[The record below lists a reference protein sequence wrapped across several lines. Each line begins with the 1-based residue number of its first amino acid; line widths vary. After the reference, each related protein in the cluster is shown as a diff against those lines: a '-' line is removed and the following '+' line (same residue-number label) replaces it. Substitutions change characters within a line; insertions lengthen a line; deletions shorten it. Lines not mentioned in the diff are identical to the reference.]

1 MQVMVC
7 INIQEQNKNKTMA
20 IQHTLYISSTRLKKD
35 SAIGGSV
42 SDDLIM
48 PYILLA
54 QDMSI
59 LPILGTDL
67 DAKLKS
73 DIQGSSLTGAYK
85 TLVETYI
92 QPALVQ
98 FAFVSLVPY
107 LRLRFVNNAVV
118 VMGATDQSAS
128 ATYDDLKPV
137 MDTATDAAEFYRQRC
152 IDYLRNNS
160 SSIPEY
166 TSNSGSDLDATTAN
180 YYAGINLDTNV
191 ARSNRLKNYLQGA
204 GITIYGC

>member
-1 MQVMVC
+1 
-7 INIQEQNKNKTMA
+7 MA

-54 QDMSI
+54 QDMQI

-67 DAKLKS
+67 DAKLKAE
-73 DIQGSSLTGAYK
+73 IQAGTLAGAYK

-152 IDYLRNNS
+152 IDYLRNNQTS
-160 SSIPEY
+160 FPEY
-166 TSNSGSDLDATTAN
+166 SSNTGADLDPTTRN

-191 ARSNRLKNYLQGA
+191 ARSNRLKSFLQGA
-204 GITIYGC
+204 DITVYGC

>member
-1 MQVMVC
+1 
-7 INIQEQNKNKTMA
+7 MA

-54 QDMSI
+54 QDMHI

-67 DAKLKS
+67 DAKLKAE
-73 DIQGSSLTGAYK
+73 IQAGTLTGVYK
-85 TLVETYI
+85 TLVETYL

-98 FAFVSLVPY
+98 FSFTQLIPY
-107 LRLRFVNNAVV
+107 LRLRFVNSAVV
-118 VMGATDQSAS
+118 VMGATDQSSS

-137 MDTATDAAEFYRQRC
+137 MDTATDAAEFYRQRM
-152 IDYLRNNS
+152 IDYLRNTS
-160 SSIPEY
+160 SSFPEY
-166 TSNSGSDLDATTAN
+166 SSNTGADLDPTTNN
-180 YYAGINLDTNV
+180 YFAGINLEPT
-191 ARSNRLKNYLQGA
+191 APMSNKLKSYLQGS

>member
-1 MQVMVC
+1 
-7 INIQEQNKNKTMA
+7 MA
-20 IQHTLYISSTRLKKD
+20 IQHTLYISATRLKKD

-42 SDDLIM
+42 EDDLIM

-54 QDMSI
+54 QDMNI

-73 DIQGSSLTGAYK
+73 DIQAGSLAGAYK

-98 FAFVSLVPY
+98 FSFVSLVPY

-118 VMGATDQSAS
+118 VMGATDQSSSAS
-128 ATYDDLKPV
+128 YEDLEPV
-137 MDTATDAAEFYRQRC
+137 MNTATDAAEFYRQRA
-152 IDYLRNNS
+152 IDYLRNNTS
-160 SSIPEY
+160 SFSEY
-166 TSNSGSDLDATTAN
+166 SSNSGSDLDPTVNN
-180 YYAGINLDTNV
+180 YFAGINLEPT
-191 ARSNRLKNYLQGA
+191 APRSNRLKSFLQGA
-204 GITIYGC
+204 DITVYGC

>member
-1 MQVMVC
+1 
-7 INIQEQNKNKTMA
+7 MA

-152 IDYLRNNS
+152 IDFLRNNQTS
-160 SSIPEY
+160 FPEY
-166 TSNSGSDLDATTAN
+166 SSNTGADLDPTTRN

-191 ARSNRLKNYLQGA
+191 ARSNRLKGFLQGA
-204 GITIYGC
+204 DITVYGC

>member
-1 MQVMVC
+1 
-7 INIQEQNKNKTMA
+7 MA

-35 SAIGGSV
+35 SALGGSV

-54 QDMSI
+54 QDMHI

-67 DAKLKS
+67 DNKLKA
-73 DIQGSSLTGAYK
+73 DIQAGTLTGVYK
-85 TLVETYI
+85 TLVETYL

-98 FAFVSLVPY
+98 FAFTQLMPY

-118 VMGATDQSAS
+118 VMGATDQSSS

-137 MDTATDAAEFYRQRC
+137 MDTATDAAEFYRQRM

-160 SSIPEY
+160 TSFPEY
-166 TSNSGSDLDATTAN
+166 TSNTGSDLNPTTNN
-180 YYAGINLDTNV
+180 YYAGINLDTT
-191 ARSNRLKNYLQGA
+191 APRSNRLKSFLQGA

>member
-1 MQVMVC
+1 
-7 INIQEQNKNKTMA
+7 MA

-42 SDDLIM
+42 SDDLVM

-54 QDMSI
+54 QDMNI

-73 DIQGSSLTGAYK
+73 EIQGGTLAGVYK
-85 TLVETYI
+85 TLVEDFI

-98 FAFVSLVPY
+98 FRFVSLVHY

-118 VMGATDQSAS
+118 VMGATDQSSS

-137 MDTATDAAEFYRQRC
+137 MDTATDAAEFYRQRM
-152 IDYLRNNS
+152 IDYLRNNTS
-160 SSIPEY
+160 SFPEY
-166 TSNSGSDLDATTAN
+166 TSNTGADLDPTTTN
-180 YYAGINLDTNV
+180 YYAGINIDNNV
-191 ARSNRLKNYLQGA
+191 TRSNRLKNYLQGA

>member
-1 MQVMVC
+1 
-7 INIQEQNKNKTMA
+7 MA

-42 SDDLIM
+42 DDNLIM

-54 QDMSI
+54 QDMNI

-73 DIQGSSLTGAYK
+73 EIQGGTLAGAYK

-98 FAFVSLVPY
+98 YSFVSLVPY

-118 VMGATDQSAS
+118 VMGATDQSSSAS
-128 ATYDDLKPV
+128 YEDLEPL
-137 MDTATDAAEFYRQRC
+137 MNTATDAAEFYRQRC

-160 SSIPEY
+160 SSFPEY
-166 TSNSGSDLDATTAN
+166 TSNTGADLDPTTRN

-191 ARSNRLKNYLQGA
+191 TRSNRLKNFLQGA
-204 GITIYGC
+204 DITIYGC

>member
-1 MQVMVC
+1 
-7 INIQEQNKNKTMA
+7 MA

-73 DIQGSSLTGAYK
+73 DIQGGTLTGAYK

-98 FAFVSLVPY
+98 LSFVSLVPY

-152 IDYLRNNS
+152 IDYLRNNTS
-160 SSIPEY
+160 SFPEY
-166 TSNSGSDLDATTAN
+166 SSNSGADLDPTTRN

-191 ARSNRLKNYLQGA
+191 VRSNRLKGFLQGA
-204 GITIYGC
+204 DITVYGC

>member
-1 MQVMVC
+1 
-7 INIQEQNKNKTMA
+7 MA

-42 SDDLIM
+42 DANLIM

-54 QDMSI
+54 QDMNI

-73 DIQGSSLTGAYK
+73 DIQGGSLTGAYK

-107 LRLRFVNNAVV
+107 LRLRFVNKAVV
-118 VMGATDQSAS
+118 VMGATDQSSSAS
-128 ATYDDLKPV
+128 YEDLEPL
-137 MDTATDAAEFYRQRC
+137 MNTATDAAEFYRQRC

-160 SSIPEY
+160 SSFPEY
-166 TSNSGSDLDATTAN
+166 TSNTGADLDPTTRN

-191 ARSNRLKNYLQGA
+191 TRSNRLKNFLQGA
-204 GITIYGC
+204 DITIYGC

>member
-1 MQVMVC
+1 
-7 INIQEQNKNKTMA
+7 MA
-20 IQHTLYISSTRLKKD
+20 IQHTLFISSTRLKKD

-54 QDMSI
+54 QDMNI

-152 IDYLRNNS
+152 IDYLRNNQTS
-160 SSIPEY
+160 FPEY
-166 TSNSGSDLDATTAN
+166 SSNTGADLDPTTRN

-191 ARSNRLKNYLQGA
+191 ARSNRLKGFLQGA
-204 GITIYGC
+204 DITVYGC

>member
-1 MQVMVC
+1 
-7 INIQEQNKNKTMA
+7 MA

-67 DAKLKS
+67 DAKLKAE
-73 DIQGSSLTGAYK
+73 IQAGTLAGAYK

-98 FAFVSLVPY
+98 FAFVSLLPY

-118 VMGATDQSAS
+118 VMGATDQSSS

-137 MDTATDAAEFYRQRC
+137 MDTATDAAEFYRQRM
-152 IDYLRNNS
+152 ISYLQNNTS
-160 SSIPEY
+160 SFPEY
-166 TSNSGSDLDATTAN
+166 SSNTGADLDPTTRN

>member
-1 MQVMVC
+1 
-7 INIQEQNKNKTMA
+7 MA

-73 DIQGSSLTGAYK
+73 DIQGGTLTGAYK

-118 VMGATDQSAS
+118 VMGATDQSSS

-152 IDYLRNNS
+152 IDYLRNNTS
-160 SSIPEY
+160 SFPEY
-166 TSNSGSDLDATTAN
+166 SSNTGADLDPTTNN

-191 ARSNRLKNYLQGA
+191 ARSNRLKGFLQGA
-204 GITIYGC
+204 DITVYGC

>member
-1 MQVMVC
+1 
-7 INIQEQNKNKTMA
+7 MA

-42 SDDLIM
+42 DDNLIM

-54 QDMSI
+54 QDMNI

-73 DIQGSSLTGAYK
+73 DIQGGSLTGAYK

-98 FAFVSLVPY
+98 YSFVSLVPY

-118 VMGATDQSAS
+118 VMGATDQSSSAS
-128 ATYDDLKPV
+128 YEDLEPL
-137 MDTATDAAEFYRQRC
+137 MNTATDAAEFYRQRC
-152 IDYLRNNS
+152 IDYLRNNTS
-160 SSIPEY
+160 SFSEY
-166 TSNSGSDLDATTAN
+166 SSNTGADLDPTTNN
-180 YYAGINLDTNV
+180 YFAGINLEPTAPMN
-191 ARSNRLKNYLQGA
+191 NRLRNYLQLS
-204 GITIYGC
+204 GITVYGC

>member
-1 MQVMVC
+1 
-7 INIQEQNKNKTMA
+7 MA

-35 SAIGGSV
+35 SALGGSV

-54 QDMSI
+54 QDMHI

-73 DIQGSSLTGAYK
+73 DIQAGSLTGVYR
-85 TLVETYI
+85 TLVETYL

-98 FAFVSLVPY
+98 FSFTQLVPY

-118 VMGATDQSAS
+118 VMGATDQSSS

-137 MDTATDAAEFYRQRC
+137 MDTATDAAEFYRQRM
-152 IDYLRNNS
+152 IDYLRNNTS
-160 SSIPEY
+160 SFPEY
-166 TSNSGSDLDATTAN
+166 SSNTGADLDPTTNN
-180 YYAGINLDTNV
+180 YFAGINLEPT
-191 ARSNRLKNYLQGA
+191 APRSNRVKNFLQGA
-204 GITIYGC
+204 DITIYGC

>member
-1 MQVMVC
+1 
-7 INIQEQNKNKTMA
+7 MA

-42 SDDLIM
+42 DDNLIM

-54 QDMSI
+54 QDMHI

-67 DAKLKS
+67 DTKLKS
-73 DIQGSSLTGAYK
+73 DIQGGTLTGDYK
-85 TLVETYI
+85 TLVETYL

-98 FAFVSLVPY
+98 FSFVSLVPY

-118 VMGATDQSAS
+118 VMGATDQSSS

-137 MDTATDAAEFYRQRC
+137 MDTATDAAEFYRQRM
-152 IDYLRNNS
+152 ILYLQNNTS
-160 SSIPEY
+160 SFPEY
-166 TSNSGSDLDATTAN
+166 SSNTGADLDPTTNN
-180 YYAGINLDTNV
+180 YFAGINLEPTAPMN
-191 ARSNRLKNYLQGA
+191 NRLKSYLQGA
-204 GITIYGC
+204 DITIYGC